1 MGTKLLQRLQR
12 RRANAPLQSTAP
24 VAGGMSQRTDGSLTD
39 ASADLADLTSG
50 VEVTRTGG
58 PWSEADDLPGIDR
71 AALADVGVAAIE
83 AAPAAYRTE
92 ATQHVP
98 VLLMQCALEDV
109 RLPSRVA
116 YILATAEH
124 ESGFGHR
131 KYDRS
136 EALVEDHNPFRQ
148 TKPKK
153 PKKGEAAE
161 PPKWTTINHK
171 TGDRQTAN
179 TRDQLLIDYWNAAY
193 GHRTDI
199 GNRPDSNDGFDFR
212 GRGFAQLTGRTL
224 YETHS
229 KKLNERGFSYE
240 LDGQVWGGEGG
251 TPIDLVAHPDHVA
264 RSPVLAARILVIG
277 TNEGSF
283 TGVGMDRYLTADET
297 DFTNARRTVNGTDQA
312 GAIASIAKRYLA
324 ALSAWPTVFVDAKP
338 GTR

>member
-12 RRANAPLQSTAP
+12 RRANASLQSTPLA
-24 VAGGMSQRTDGSLTD
+24 AGGMSQRTDGSLTD

-50 VEVTRTGG
+50 VTRTGG
-58 PWSEADDLPGIDR
+58 PWSEADELPGIDR
-71 AALADVGVAAIE
+71 AALANAGVAAID

-92 ATQHVP
+92 ATQHIP

-109 RLPSRVA
+109 RLANRVA

-131 KYDRS
+131 KYNRS

-148 TKPKK
+148 TEPRR
-153 PKKGEAAE
+153 PRRGEEPE
-161 PPKWTTINHK
+161 PPRWTTTNHK
-171 TGDRQTAN
+171 TGRRQTAD
-179 TRDQLLIDYWNAAY
+179 TRDQLLVDYWNAAY

-199 GNRPDSNDGFDFR
+199 GNRPDTNDGFDFR
-212 GRGFAQLTGRTL
+212 GRGFAQLTGRDL
-224 YETHS
+224 YERHS
-229 KKLNERGFSYE
+229 RLLNERGFSYE

-251 TPIDLVAHPDHVA
+251 SPIDLLAHPDHVA

-277 TNEGSF
+277 TNEGTF
-283 TGVGMDRYLTADET
+283 TGAGMGRYLTEEST

-312 GAIASIAKRYLA
+312 EHIAGIANRYLG
-324 ALSAWPTVFVDAKP
+324 ALSTWPTVFVDAEE